1 MALFYLI
8 FAVIIV
14 PVIII
19 GIIGLIAGV
28 ILLTAGLICRKKPE
42 HQGKR
47 FPKIFI
53 VAGSILVCI
62 PVLTVGIAA
71 ATGLLSTLRSD
82 DSIPEHWRNT
92 WTISENTAADEAKT
106 PFIKEL
112 ILNSSKDKIMN
123 FYHKV
128 FGLNYN
134 LILILNYY
142 VKVKVMKAA
151 GEGDRDALGKCFAAE
166 LQNSPDFSK
175 ELDSFLEEFPAALS
189 GCELDGSSTG
199 SSGSYDYGHNVRTA
213 GAKYECELN
222 GEKYY
227 ISLDFCFE
235 NTDEPDKVGVTYF
248 SVRNLEARALY
259 IEEVNRDPESKRPT
273 IECVIKSSEEINARL
288 IDGIPY
294 IWHPT
299 SGKKLSEDEM
309 RQLLSKTDSMDDL
322 IRSIGEPNVSF
333 KSYNSTG
340 YDFYYELSSEESE
353 AQYAHITAGSPKGE
367 IYHAY
372 LCTAEKEFYD
382 EPLKPHKK
390 TN

>member
-71 ATGLLSTLRSD
+71 VTGLLSTLRSD

-92 WTISENTAADEAKT
+92 WTISENTAADEA
-106 PFIKEL
+106 IKAL
-112 ILNSSKDKIMN
+112 
-123 FYHKV
+123 
-128 FGLNYN
+128 
-134 LILILNYY
+134 
-142 VKVKVMKAA
+142 MKAA
-151 GEGDRDALGKCFAAE
+151 GEGDRDALAKCFAAE

-273 IECVIKSSEEINARL
+273 IECDIKSSEEINARL